1 MRKTNL
7 QEIPR
12 SMRSLDGTID
22 DLKLDKTNYPEGV
35 DLHPKS
41 ETHRNLLQMI
51 LQCARDS
58 KPVLDGVK
66 PEWKKIDYSM
76 TAFVPLDE
84 QEAREKEKDW
94 RDPVN
99 LVIPAS
105 YASRETHLTYLWSAF
120 IRNPIHRYKGYGKSR
135 VAAML
140 MELVVQKQ
148 TQLFQHALAMDAWMK
163 DGLTYG
169 IGAMHIGWAK
179 HRVRRT
185 LRAEVNELLQEALKQ
200 TGSKAKIGDM
210 IRHLEERVAYEGNKL
225 TPIDPYR
232 LLLDPG
238 VTPETFQDGE
248 FIGWLEETTLSR
260 LKRDEADP
268 EMRLFN
274 IEAVRKLHHGGG
286 AKSEFWTDDTGRNTR
301 NMTEMAG
308 EGMDQRIKHPVHLIR
323 LYVDLIPE
331 EWDLSDETRP
341 EKWEFTVAGDQII
354 IQAGPLDMDHGQ
366 YPVVINA
373 PNADGHSV
381 VPVSHMATTYGIQ
394 QGIDKLMV
402 SHIINTIRGANI
414 ELLFDPKNVFM
425 EDLKA
430 GNGPRLIRIKR
441 NAFNG
446 EPLQNYVQQLQVSNV
461 TQGNV
466 ASASVLMDILK
477 TGQGTTDI
485 TQGDM
490 SSMPERPTS
499 AGLGMAQNASLS
511 RLQRVAQKIGIQ
523 GMGPLAYQMAYNT
536 IQLMDESVFVDLS
549 GRNDKQLRMAY
560 GVLEGVPEEMEV
572 SPMDL
577 DPYFDVEPHDG
588 TLPDKENTQAWTE
601 IMKTLLASPG
611 ASEEIVQRSDIFKI
625 FMHWAKLAGA
635 SDLNEFIR
643 EGGANF
649 NAQVV
654 PDGPDSAFQQQVQ
667 AGNLVPVQGLGQ

>member
-1 MRKTNL
+1 MKKSNL
-7 QEIPR
+7 KEVPR
-12 SMRSLDGTID
+12 SMHSLDSALD
-22 DLKLDKTNYPEGV
+22 DMKLDTSNYPEGV
-35 DLHPKS
+35 DLHPSS
-41 ETHRNLLQMI
+41 ETHRDLLHMI
-51 LQCARDS
+51 IQCARDS

-66 PEWKKIDYSM
+66 PEWKKIDYMM

-84 QEAREKEKDW
+84 QEAREKAKDW

-105 YASRETHLTYLWSAF
+105 YASRETHLTYLWSSF
-120 IRNPIHRYKGYGKSR
+120 IKDPIHKYKGHGKDR

-140 MELVVQKQ
+140 LELVVQKQ
-148 TQLFQHALAMDAWMK
+148 ASLFQHALAIDAWMK

-169 IGAMHIGWAK
+169 IGAIHISWAK

-185 LRAEVNELLQEALKQ
+185 LRTEVDQLLHEALKG
-200 TGSKAKIGDM
+200 TGSKAQIGDI

-248 FIGWLEETTLSR
+248 FIGWLEETNLSR
-260 LKRDEADP
+260 LKRDEKDP

-274 IEAVRKLHHGGG
+274 IDAVRKLHHGGG
-286 AKSEFWTDDTGRNTR
+286 AKSQFWTEDTGRNTR

-331 EWDLSDETRP
+331 EWGLSDETAP
-341 EKWEFTVAGDQII
+341 EKWEFTVAGDEII
-354 IQAGPLDMDHGQ
+354 IQAGPLGMDHGQ
-366 YPVVINA
+366 YPIVINA

-394 QGIDKLMV
+394 QSIDKLMV
-402 SHIINTIRGANI
+402 SHIINTIRAANI
-414 ELLFDPKNVFM
+414 ELLFDPKMVFM

-430 GNGPRLIRIKR
+430 TGPRLIRIKR

-446 EPLQNYVQQLQVSNV
+446 EPLQNYVQQLQIGNV

-485 TQGDM
+485 TMGDM

-499 AGLGMAQNASLS
+499 QGLGMAQNASLS

-523 GMGPLAYQMAYNT
+523 GMGPLAYQMAHNT
-536 IQLMDESVFVDLS
+536 IQLMDENVFVDMG
-549 GRNDKQLRMAY
+549 GRNDKSLRTAY
-560 GVLEGVPEEMEV
+560 GVLEGVEQEMEV
-572 SPMDL
+572 SPYDL
-577 DPYFDVEPHDG
+577 DCYFDVVPHDG
-588 TLPDKENTQAWTE
+588 SLPDKENVMAWTE
-601 IMKTLLASPG
+601 IMKTLLAAPG
-611 ASEEIVQRSDIFKI
+611 ASEEITQRSDIFKV

-635 SDLNEFIR
+635 GDLNEFVR

-649 NAQVV
+649 QPQVV
-654 PDGPDSAFQQQVQ
+654 PDGPGSAFEQQVQ